1 MTGAEPRYLAV
12 AGSCAVMH
20 NLIMIVGNLL
30 GVHYLSSSV
39 VSFVLVALTGYVLHA
54 HFTFRTSPS
63 ARSLL
68 RYALAMAGNYPL
80 SIALLFVLCDLLGTS
95 VMLAAPLAT
104 GILICCNFLLSQQAL
119 TIKLL
124 PRGSLR

>member
-68 RYALAMAGNYPL
+68 RYALAMAGNYPFGL
-80 SIALLFVLCDLLGTS
+80 NRAAVRPLRSAGDVGGTWRRRWRPAS
-95 VMLAAPLAT
+95 
-104 GILICCNFLLSQQAL
+104 
-119 TIKLL
+119 
-124 PRGSLR
+124 